1 MLAFIISCEP
11 KVIDQKNKKSNNQS
25 NIRDIVREVQVPL
38 SMKIEN
44 PKLYKLLPPIYREFI
59 YELRGTVFRNKKL
72 TFNNVYRLLKKT
84 NSYKIISMIGQHT
97 VLRTNLLK
105 NNININLN
113 INNV

>member
-1 MLAFIISCEP
+1 MLVDDNGSS
-11 KVIDQKNKKSNNQS
+11 KNP
-25 NIRDIVREVQVPL
+25 E
-38 SMKIEN
+38 
-44 PKLYKLLPPIYREFI
+44 LYKLLPPIYREFI
-59 YELRGTVFRNKKL
+59 YELRGMFFRNKKL

-113 INNV
+113 INNVEISIANSYISLLVK